1 MQSQNNMPS
10 VRIEYNMSEPMSTLT
25 SQCDH
30 HVVAGLMN
38 HHRNQREASSRA
50 SRIAQTWRRLRQR
63 LHFNVMSCHVMS
75 CHVMSCHVVSC
86 FDKVCNVFSCN
97 GMSYHDISHNNIPCG
112 PVCAT
117 SCRAMSSHVRSH
129 HVAPCQDSSRDSV
142 DGKCDSQCRILH
154 SLKLEVVS

>member
-1 MQSQNNMPS
+1 MQGQNNMPS

-30 HVVAGLMN
+30 HVVAGKMN
-38 HHRNQREASSRA
+38 HHRNRREASSRA
-50 SRIAQTWRRLRQR
+50 SRIAQTWRRLRHR
-63 LHFNVMSCHVMS
+63 PRHSISMSCHVMS
-75 CHVMSCHVVSC
+75 RRVVSC
-86 FDKVCNVFSCN
+86 FDKVCHVFSCN
-97 GMSYHDISHNNIPCG
+97 GMSYHDISHKNIPCG
-112 PVCAT
+112 LVCAT

-129 HVAPCQDSSRDSV
+129 HVAPCLDSSRDSV